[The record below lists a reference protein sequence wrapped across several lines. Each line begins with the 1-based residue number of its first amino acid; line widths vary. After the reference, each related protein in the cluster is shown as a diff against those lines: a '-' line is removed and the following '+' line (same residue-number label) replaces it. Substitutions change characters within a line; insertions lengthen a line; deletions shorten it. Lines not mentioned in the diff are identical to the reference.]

1 MAQEHDLAA
10 HLAEI
15 SADLHAAATEDL
27 TFDAIVARAG
37 DTVPGCDAASVT
49 LRRNHAVAT
58 VASTDAQV
66 ERLDALQ
73 YEFGDGPCLDA
84 AFERGSVIALDLAAD
99 GRWARWS
106 AHAQEAGV
114 TGVIAVRLA
123 TATETLGAL
132 NLYTRRIGGFED
144 EAADIALIFAAHA
157 TDTMGKARLIEG
169 LQAALESR
177 HAIGIAQGVLA
188 LRYGITYEQAFDVL
202 RRYSNQSNTK
212 LRAVAAQVLEARDLP
227 RRMPDVLPVENDPA

>member
-1 MAQEHDLAA
+1 M
-10 HLAEI
+10 
-15 SADLHAAATEDL
+15 
-27 TFDAIVARAG
+27 TFDIEGGVRRLILILGDQLTAG
-37 DTVPGCDAASVT
+37 
-49 LRRNHAVAT
+49 
-58 VASTDAQV
+58 
-66 ERLDALQ
+66 
-73 YEFGDGPCLDA
+73 
-84 AFERGSVIALDLAAD
+84 
-99 GRWARWS
+99 
-106 AHAQEAGV
+106 
-114 TGVIAVRLA
+114 
-123 TATETLGAL
+123 LGAL
-132 NLYTRRIGGFED
+132 ADIDPQRDHVLLAEVME
-144 EAADIALIFAAHA
+144 EASHVPHHPKKIALIFAAHA